1 MEASE
6 VSKPNQHQESTP
18 IQRIPPG
25 SRIGEEDFP
34 LPSPPDELDLTNK
47 EHIRYLLAHAKSNVH
62 GQPLGEEEQT
72 RAYKKI
78 GAGNISTVSSAIVQ
92 YLIDNPYLPEYLSQA
107 MDEGL
112 TSTGYTRY
120 GLDTYRHFKE
130 VEDRAAHV
138 VPPDISPGISTEEDV
153 GAAIGDSGKRR
164 QPHQTHEKRKQAKG
178 DIR

>member
-92 YLIDNPYLPEYLSQA
+92 YL